1 MAFSIIQRV
10 HMLDEFKK
18 ECNQKKSLIQ
28 LAQLVADQLGLKKVP
43 SKNTISL
50 WIKSEK
56 SLRQQASAIQ
66 VMFPGPI

>member
-1 MAFSIIQRV
+1 
-10 HMLDEFKK
+10 MLDEFKK

-28 LAQLVADQLGLKKVP
+28 LAQLVADQLGQEKKVP

-66 VMFPGPI
+66 VMFPGPILSGTDG